1 MGRSTFNWWRR
12 NPKRKVLPK
21 TSSLIDRIN
30 HGDFEVSQYFNEAD
44 REMKTLLRLKQIEE
58 EKGERMGLKA
68 ETIRQNV
75 FNATDEYQRRY
86 NRLIKDAIE
95 DENRILHEL
104 KVSFEKEFSNI
115 PEYLY
120 KEWLDGNETDM
131 TVEDLYYRC
140 REFNNGVDSIGNK
153 VS

>member
-153 VS
+153 IS

>member
-44 REMKTLLRLKQIEE
+44 LEMKTLLRLKQIEE